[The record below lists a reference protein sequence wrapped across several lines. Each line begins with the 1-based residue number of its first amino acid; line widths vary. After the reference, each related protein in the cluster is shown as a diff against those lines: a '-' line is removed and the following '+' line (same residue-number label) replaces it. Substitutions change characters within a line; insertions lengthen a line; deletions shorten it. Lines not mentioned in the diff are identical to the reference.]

1 MSRKNIYSILVVFLV
16 LAVSFTLS
24 SCEKL
29 RISRLQANHHFSRAN
44 HNFTEQKFRLAIEE
58 YEKALSYNPELV
70 EAYRFLG
77 ESYKSLYKPGVD
89 NERNNE
95 IAQNALTAL
104 TRAYEIEP
112 ENKQVIHSLGD
123 MYDKM
128 RDFDEAEKLF
138 LRILEMEPTNM
149 ENYYV
154 VANFYKR
161 YAGEEEDLAKRAESM
176 YLRRIETDPSN
187 PQGYAYL
194 AQYYDETS
202 PMPRFDEALDV
213 HRMRLKLAP
222 DDYLVWYAIGV
233 NRFFKAYRLQ
243 NVLSRA
249 DKIAAANECEQA
261 LMKSLDMNPS
271 YSFTYSYINLV
282 YRNVFS
288 KIYREREQSYIRRA
302 DQYLERFK
310 EVRKR
315 ELERE
320 KLEKELQTSEVRH

>member
-1 MSRKNIYSILVVFLV
+1 MSRKSIYSVLIIFLV

-29 RISRLQANHHFSRAN
+29 KISNLQANHHFSRAN
-44 HNFTEQKFRLAIEE
+44 HNFTEQKYRLAIEE
-58 YEKALSYNPELV
+58 YEKALNYNPNLV

-104 TRAYEIEP
+104 NKAYEIEP

-128 RDFDEAEKLF
+128 RNFDDAEKLF

-161 YAGEEEDLAKRAESM
+161 YAGEKEDLAKKAESM
-176 YLRRIETDPSN
+176 YLRRIETDPMN

-194 AQYYDETS
+194 AQYYDETA
-202 PMPRFDEALDV
+202 PMPRFDDALAV
-213 HRMRLKLAP
+213 HQIRLKLDP
-222 DDYLVWYAIGV
+222 DDYLVWYGIGV

-243 NVLSRA
+243 NVLSKA
-249 DKIAAANECEQA
+249 DKIATANECEQA
-261 LMKSLDMNPS
+261 LMKSIELNS
-271 YSFTYSYINLV
+271 GYSFTYSYVNLA

-288 KIYREREQSYIRRA
+288 KIYPERERSYIQRA
-302 DQYLERFK
+302 DQYAERFR
-310 EVRKR
+310 EIRKR

-320 KLEKELQTSEVRH
+320 KLEKELQTGEIR